1 MIRFLRVLKTY
12 VVRRGEKNST
22 VFTFLELKREMDGV
36 IVIATKTKILTLN
49 VPLRRNLSK
58 RSQTTFF
65 MTVKYCI
72 QLNKNDDKENL
83 N

>member
-22 VFTFLELKREMDGV
+22 VFTFLELKREMEGV
-36 IVIATKTKILTLN
+36 IVIATKTKIPTLN

-58 RSQTTFF
+58 RSQTLFF
-65 MTVKYCI
+65 MTVKSFI
-72 QLNKNDDKENL
+72 QLNKYDDKET
-83 N
+83 